1 MWKFKPLFYARE
13 KACDPQ
19 QRNLALALPHFF
31 KSSRGEK
38 WERHRQA
45 SFQNFRMRS
54 SLNIMRDPPSHR
66 NQTWKRVWD
75 SGAQFGIKG
84 FRSKAFPACLPVS
97 VSIKGAEKSGL
108 GEPFGKASLA
118 KTAFGL
124 GRFISMRD
132 RSSWTG
138 ECGYRY
144 PSEVWPD
151 EA

>member
-84 FRSKAFPACLPVS
+84 FRSKAFPACLLVS

-108 GEPFGKASLA
+108 MKPEGGVCPGPWRRVEKNGGGQE
-118 KTAFGL
+118 TQ
-124 GRFISMRD
+124 
-132 RSSWTG
+132 SS
-138 ECGYRY
+138 
-144 PSEVWPD
+144 
-151 EA
+151 